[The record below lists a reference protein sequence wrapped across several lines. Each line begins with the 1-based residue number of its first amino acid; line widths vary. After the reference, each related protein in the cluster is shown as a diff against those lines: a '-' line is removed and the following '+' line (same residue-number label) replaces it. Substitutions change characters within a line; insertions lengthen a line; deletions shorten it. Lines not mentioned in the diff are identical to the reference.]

1 MAPVGSA
8 GCPSVC
14 PLAGFTA
21 LAVSTGCRRQLFS
34 SVKILLPFRAKKQVQ
49 ITTTQVNA
57 KTSFLSPGIAV
68 TLSGPLCRREWSIWS
83 LPEKGLVSADD
94 TQDLSRT
101 SQGPSSTQMEVIWLR
116 PCADFTNNYV
126 ILVHTHSHITSF

>member
-14 PLAGFTA
+14 PPAGFTA

-34 SVKILLPFRAKKQVQ
+34 SIKILLPFRAKKQVQ

-68 TLSGPLCRREWSIWS
+68 TLWSSLSERMVNMEPSRERPGFSRRYS
-83 LPEKGLVSADD
+83 GLVPHLTGPQLHADG
-94 TQDLSRT
+94 SH
-101 SQGPSSTQMEVIWLR
+101 
-116 PCADFTNNYV
+116 
-126 ILVHTHSHITSF
+126 LVEALC